1 MKEISDELY
10 DKLNYLGLIPNDV
23 RSHNVGKSNYSN
35 KTIQPWSIWLD
46 YPELTG
52 WDDDIIKRVLR
63 TKEECGMSEI
73 EARIMDYEKMI
84 HNCKERIR
92 QLKLIGNQNTI
103 EEKTI
108 EYKKGDILRCVKS
121 WNYDDG
127 FAMVEGFTRG
137 FNYQI
142 DKDFC
147 LTTNQGATMKP
158 TKEFLDEHFKK
169 I

>member
-1 MKEISDELY
+1 MKEISNELY

-35 KTIQPWSIWLD
+35 KTIQPYSIWID
-46 YPELTG
+46 
-52 WDDDIIKRVLR
+52 WDLNPWDADIVKRVLR

-73 EARIMDYEKMI
+73 DARIMDYEKII
-84 HNCKERIR
+84 HVCNERIR
-92 QLKLIGNQNTI
+92 QLKLKTI
-103 EEKTI
+103 NEQEI

>member
-1 MKEISDELY
+1 MKVISDTLY

-23 RSHNVGKSNYSN
+23 RSNHVGKSNYSN

-63 TKEECGMSEI
+63 TKEESGISEI
-73 EARIMDYEKMI
+73 DARIMDYEKII
-84 HNCKERIR
+84 HVCNERIR
-92 QLKLIGNQNTI
+92 QLKL
-103 EEKTI
+103 KTI
-108 EYKKGDILRCVKS
+108 NEQEFEYKKGDILRCVKS